1 MMSTLRRNNII
12 FNTENIASTL
22 DMELDEDFN
31 VAIEE
36 TFDSMGA
43 TSIFKIDRHNDSR
56 YCFMTENFENDYTLN
71 LTASFDVFSINNGD
85 FNPSVN
91 IKHPKFKEMMLLVNK
106 YIKVFMIV
114 FMKKEDVKYPLI
126 NVHMSV
132 KYLYSDIGALMVSD
146 ISLLSVMI
154 TRSLDLITK
163 MNIEENIEN
172 IVNNYLKKV
181 GFTHIDKNTDFEELL
196 SLVNMQ
202 KTVDDMELI

>member
-1 MMSTLRRNNII
+1 MMNSSRRNNVI
-12 FNTENIASTL
+12 FSVENIVSTL
-22 DMELDEDFN
+22 DIEIGEDCN
-31 VAIEE
+31 ATIEE
-36 TFDSMGA
+36 TFDIMGA

-71 LTASFDVFSINNGD
+71 LIASFDVFSIDNGT
-85 FNPSVN
+85 FNSSVN

-132 KYLYSDIGALMVSD
+132 KYLRSDIGELLVSD
-146 ISLLSVMI
+146 IALLSVKI
-154 TRSLDLITK
+154 IRTIDPITK
-163 MNIEENIEN
+163 MLIEENIEN

-181 GFTHIDKNTDFEELL
+181 EFNCIDKNTDFEELL
-196 SLVNMQ
+196 KLVTMQ
-202 KTVDDMELI
+202 KTIDDIELI

>member
-1 MMSTLRRNNII
+1 MMSTLRRNNVI
-12 FNTENIASTL
+12 FNTENIVSTL
-22 DMELDEDFN
+22 DIEIDEDCN
-31 VAIEE
+31 AEIEE

-85 FNPSVN
+85 LNPSVN

-132 KYLYSDIGALMVSD
+132 KYLHSDIGALLVSD

>member
-1 MMSTLRRNNII
+1 MSILRRNNVI
-12 FNTENIASTL
+12 FNTENIVSTL
-22 DMELDEDFN
+22 DIEIDEDCN

-43 TSIFKIDRHNDSR
+43 TSRFKIDRHNDSR

-71 LTASFDVFSINNGD
+71 LIASFDVFSINNGN

-126 NVHMSV
+126 NVQMSV
-132 KYLYSDIGALMVSD
+132 KYLRSEAGALLVSD

-154 TRSLDLITK
+154 TRSLDIITK
-163 MNIEENIEN
+163 MIIEENIEN

-181 GFTHIDKNTDFEELL
+181 GFTCIDKNTDFEELL

-202 KTVDDMELI
+202 KTVDEMELI

>member
-1 MMSTLRRNNII
+1 MMSTLRRNNVI
-12 FNTENIASTL
+12 FNTENIISTL
-22 DMELDEDFN
+22 DIEIDEDYN
-31 VAIEE
+31 AVIEE
-36 TFDSMGA
+36 TFESMGA
-43 TSIFKIDRHNDSR
+43 TSTFKIDRDNDSR

-71 LTASFDVFSINNGD
+71 LIASFDVLSIDNGA

-132 KYLYSDIGALMVSD
+132 KYLRSELGELLVSD
-146 ISLLSVMI
+146 ISLLSVNI
-154 TRSLDLITK
+154 TRSFDPITK
-163 MNIEENIEN
+163 MLIEENIEN

-181 GFTHIDKNTDFEELL
+181 EVNCIDKNTDFEELL
-196 SLVNMQ
+196 KLVTMQ
-202 KTVDDMELI
+202 KTIDEMELI

>member
-1 MMSTLRRNNII
+1 MSTLSRNNII

-114 FMKKEDVKYPLI
+114 FMKKK
-126 NVHMSV
+126 M
-132 KYLYSDIGALMVSD
+132 
-146 ISLLSVMI
+146 LSI
-154 TRSLDLITK
+154 
-163 MNIEENIEN
+163 
-172 IVNNYLKKV
+172 
-181 GFTHIDKNTDFEELL
+181 H
-196 SLVNMQ
+196 
-202 KTVDDMELI
+202 

>member
-1 MMSTLRRNNII
+1 MSTLRRNNII
-12 FNTENIASTL
+12 FNAENIVSTL
-22 DMELDEDFN
+22 DIEINEDYN
-31 VAIEE
+31 TSIEE
-36 TFDSMGA
+36 TFESMGA
-43 TSIFKIDRHNDSR
+43 TSTFKIDRHNDSR

-71 LTASFDVFSINNGD
+71 LIASFDVLSIDNGD
-85 FNPSVN
+85 FHPSVN

-132 KYLYSDIGALMVSD
+132 KYLRSEIGELLVSD

-154 TRSLDLITK
+154 TRSLDPVTKILIQ
-163 MNIEENIEN
+163 ENIEN